1 MMIMMMMIIRLL
13 LVIVRTN
20 STKRILEY
28 KGETESSPTTQ
39 RTRTDHLRRVR
50 KKLHTSL
57 L

>member
-1 MMIMMMMIIRLL
+1 MIMMMMIIRLL